1 MGEEIADDQLPR
13 LAELEARMERDFAQ
27 LVTPAAGAPAAAGP
41 VLTEAPDAA
50 HG

>member
-13 LAELEARMERDFAQ
+13 LAELEARLERDFAQ
-27 LVTPAAGAPAAAGP
+27 LAPAAAATP
-41 VLTEAPDAA
+41 TTEAPDAA

>member
-13 LAELEARMERDFAQ
+13 LAELEARLERDFAQ
-27 LVTPAAGAPAAAGP
+27 LMPAAQDAPAPAGTAAMG
-41 VLTEAPDAA
+41 APDAA